1 MTFKAI
7 FRVRVARPCEGY
19 RSLSN
24 MEQVSTARQ
33 NVSQLFS
40 SFPLSSLDLQ
50 VDRYVKDVILRC
62 ILFLAKS

>member
-7 FRVRVARPCEGY
+7 FRVWVARPCEGY

-24 MEQVSTARQ
+24 TEQVSTTKQ

-40 SFPLSSLDLQ
+40 AFPLSSLDLQ
-50 VDRYVKDVILRC
+50 V
-62 ILFLAKS
+62 AG